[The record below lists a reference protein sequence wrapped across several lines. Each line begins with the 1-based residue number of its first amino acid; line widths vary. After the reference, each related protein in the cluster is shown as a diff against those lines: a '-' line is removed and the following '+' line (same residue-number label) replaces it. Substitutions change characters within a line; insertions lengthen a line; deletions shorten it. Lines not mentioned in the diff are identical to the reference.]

1 MNKKIFLFLVS
12 IFIINCSNN
21 AQTIN
26 SSQFNF
32 DTIFFDVVEKQII
45 LNEKIPQHSKE
56 LFNYW
61 FNEKVKINGFT
72 GKLILN
78 ITDYNE
84 KISEIPD
91 GKRFDANLNFLI
103 ELKKGSKEDTFTGQ
117 VNSYGSV
124 TGDFSLNDFDRIV
137 KNAQNDL
144 VVRFAE
150 KLNSYF

>member
-32 DTIFFDVVEKQII
+32 DTIFFNVVEKQIN
-45 LNEKIPQHSKE
+45 LNEKIPKHSKE

-61 FNEKVKINGFT
+61 FNEKVKIDGFT
-72 GKLILN
+72 GKLFIN
-78 ITDYNE
+78 ITNYEE
-84 KISEIPD
+84 KILEISN
-91 GKRFDANLNFLI
+91 GKRIDTNLNFLI
-103 ELKKGSKEDTFTGQ
+103 ELKKDSEVNTFTGQ
-117 VNSYGSV
+117 VNSYGTI
-124 TGDFSLNDFDRIV
+124 TGDFSLNDFDKIK
-137 KNAQNDL
+137 KNAQNEL
-144 VVRFAE
+144 VFRFAK